1 MFDELNLEFALKLDS
16 RNPNV
21 DHRPLTHED
30 TGWQMIIVGGGSHA
44 GRLAEALRATYPE
57 VVDLSVRGW
66 KLSTA
71 STQDLAS
78 DIKGIH
84 KDETS
89 EDVTVVLQL
98 YDTAI
103 YKAEVEGVVTD
114 H

>member
-1 MFDELNLEFALKLDS
+1 MFEELNHEFALKLNTS
-16 RNPNV
+16 PNV
-21 DHRPLTHED
+21 NIRPLTHED

-78 DIKGIH
+78 DIKGIL

-98 YDTAI
+98 DDTAI
-103 YKAEVEGVVTD
+103 YKAEVEGAVTD